1 MAFYSVV
8 YSKQFSYLSLLRVQN
23 KHCRK
28 LLQIC
33 FQGDEISKEKV
44 YNDYAKGIKTKE
56 GRNEEESGGEC
67 AELARNM

>member
-23 KHCRK
+23 KHCCK

-33 FQGDEISKEKV
+33 FWGDEISKENL
-44 YNDYAKGIKTKE
+44 YNVYAKGINTKE
-56 GRNEEESGGEC
+56 GVNEKLSRKEC
-67 AELARNM
+67 AELARPM